1 MPHRRARNGLQVVD
15 RRSQVRLPLQ
25 TNTVIIPTLLSAYIL
40 PFRGICSELPRDF
53 VSIFASRSLSNA
65 LPNNVC
71 IAKVAILMCSYNGE
85 TFLAE
90 QLDSIERQM
99 HRDWTLV
106 ISDDGSKDSS
116 LAIFQQYCSRWGSH
130 RLSVVSGPQ
139 KGFVANFLSLTCRT
153 DIQADYF
160 AWCDQDDIWN
170 DEKLQVAVDW
180 LQSQPSDVPALYC
193 GRTQLVGDSGGAI
206 GFSPLFSLPPHFSNA
221 LVQSIAGGNTMV
233 FNQAARKLIVEAGAE
248 VVVPSHDWWAYQLV
262 TGAGGIVHYD
272 PEPRMQY
279 RQHDENLIGSN
290 SSWAARL
297 VRLRMIFQGRFYEWN
312 EQNIR
317 ALEAMQHRLCEEH
330 RTTLARFKNARSQTL
345 FRRVLGFRSAG
356 LYRQTLMGNLGLILA
371 TLLKKI

>member
-1 MPHRRARNGLQVVD
+1 M
-15 RRSQVRLPLQ
+15 
-25 TNTVIIPTLLSAYIL
+25 
-40 PFRGICSELPRDF
+40 
-53 VSIFASRSLSNA
+53 SIFTSRSLSNA
-65 LPNNVC
+65 LPNDVCLANV
-71 IAKVAILMCSYNGE
+71 AVLMCSYNGE
-85 TFLAE
+85 AFLAD
-90 QLDSIERQM
+90 QLDSIERQSY
-99 HRDWTLV
+99 RGWTLV
-106 ISDDGSKDSS
+106 ISDDGSKDGSS
-116 LAIFQQYCSRWGSH
+116 AIFQQYCNRWGSD
-130 RLSVVSGPQ
+130 RLSVVRGPQ
-139 KGFVANFLSLTCRT
+139 KGFVANFLSLTCRA

-170 DEKLQVAVDW
+170 DEKLQVAVEW

-193 GRTQLVGDSGGAI
+193 GRTQLVSDSGVAL
-206 GFSPLFSLPPHFSNA
+206 GFSPRFSLPPHFSNA

-233 FNQAARKLIVEAGAE
+233 FNQAARKLIMEAGAD

-317 ALEAMQHRLCEEH
+317 ALEAMEHRLCEEH
-330 RTTLARFKNARSQTL
+330 RTTLARFKGARSQTL
-345 FRRVLGFRSAG
+345 FRRVLGFWSAG
-356 LYRQTLMGNLGLILA
+356 LYRQTFMGNLGLIFA

>member
-1 MPHRRARNGLQVVD
+1 ML
-15 RRSQVRLPLQ
+15 LPF
-25 TNTVIIPTLLSAYIL
+25 NAVIIPTLLWPISYL
-40 PFRGICSELPRDF
+40 PAGYVVRSQRDI

-65 LPNNVC
+65 LPNDVC
-71 IAKVAILMCSYNGE
+71 LATVAVLMCSYNGD

-90 QLDSIERQM
+90 QLDSIERQS
-99 HRDWTLV
+99 HRGWKLV
-106 ISDDGSKDSS
+106 ISDDGSQDGTS
-116 LAIFQQYCSRWGSH
+116 AIFQEYCNRWGSD
-130 RLSVVSGPQ
+130 RLRVVAGPQ
-139 KGFVANFLSLTCRT
+139 KGFVANFLSLTCRA

-170 DEKLQVAVDW
+170 GEKLQVAVEW
-180 LQSQPSDVPALYC
+180 LQTQPADVPALYC
-193 GRTQLVGDSGGAI
+193 GRTQLVSDSGVTL

-233 FNQAARKLIVEAGAE
+233 FNQAARELIMEAGLD

-262 TGAGGIVHYD
+262 TGAGGVVHYD
-272 PEPRMQY
+272 PEPRMLY

-317 ALEAMQHRLCEEH
+317 ALEAMEHRLCEEH
-330 RTTLARFKNARSQTL
+330 RTTLARFKGARSQTL
-345 FRRVLGFRSAG
+345 FRRVLGFWSAG
-356 LYRQTLMGNLGLILA
+356 LYRQTFMGNLGLIFA